1 MNDLSPLPPPFTVYP
16 PVITQQ
22 PVDVVVPTGGN
33 ATFTVVATSSGG
45 GRLSYQWFR
54 LIRFD
59 SQELPLNDSIG
70 VNVAGP
76 VINGARLSTLIL
88 VGVSA
93 EQFFRLRVR
102 VSNEDG
108 NTTSNIATLE
118 ICKVYDLCM
127 VCNTNR

>member
-1 MNDLSPLPPPFTVYP
+1 MNDFSPLPSSFTVYP

-45 GRLSYQWFR
+45 DRLSYQWFR
-54 LIRFD
+54 LIRLD

-70 VNVAGP
+70 ANVAGP
-76 VINGARLSTLIL
+76 VISGARLSTLIL